1 MAADY
6 MKQILS
12 AVVYCH
18 GNNIVH
24 RDLKPENLLFDS
36 DKKNANLKVIDFGT
50 SRKIDKSKKM
60 SKLLGTVN
68 NIIYFYK
75 NNKKNKKK
83 PYYIAPEVLGKNKK
97 NAI

>member
-18 GNNIVH
+18 SNNIVH

-36 DKKNANLKVIDFGT
+36 EKKNANLKVIDFGT
-50 SRKIDKSKKM
+50 SRKIDKNKKM
-60 SKLLGTVN
+60 SKLLGTV
-68 NIIYFYK
+68 YK
-75 NNKKNKKK
+75 NINIMYIKKKKN
-83 PYYIAPEVLGKNKK
+83 N
-97 NAI
+97 N

>member
-60 SKLLGTVN
+60 SKLLGTVY
-68 NIIYFYK
+68 NIKLFTNYFYK
-75 NNKKNKKK
+75 N
-83 PYYIAPEVLGKNKK
+83 
-97 NAI
+97 